1 MATIYKKK
9 LKRTVLQKRVEGF
22 TLLEVLIATTILSIG
37 LLAMGSAETISVAN
51 SHTGQNISV
60 ATAASEEI
68 FERMRRNRSNILS
81 YNGFDTASSS
91 TRPASAGT
99 LQNDYDQWKVNIE
112 RVTGACAS
120 VTVTPDVPVVSISTV
135 AVTVMWP
142 PCDGSARQLTVQTLF
157 Q

>member
-1 MATIYKKK
+1 MATICKIDTAKN
-9 LKRTVLQKRVEGF
+9 RESGF
-22 TLLEVLIATTILSIG
+22 TLLEALIATTILSIG

-51 SHTGQNISV
+51 SYTGRNVSV

-68 FERMRRNRSNILS
+68 FERMRRNRDNILS
-81 YNGFDTASSS
+81 YDGFDTASSN

-99 LQNDYDQWKVNIE
+99 LQKDYDQWKVNVE
-112 RVTGACAS
+112 RVSGACAS
-120 VTVTPDVPVVSISTV
+120 VTVTANSPVVSVSTA

-142 PCDGSARQLTVQTLF
+142 PCDGNARQVSVQTLF